1 MTTKYEDEPKG
12 YLRPTEM
19 EIFDLTTGIGRGVS
33 LTFIHTLDSERK
45 AVATIPLA
53 DATHEWPL
61 RIFLQFNADY
71 PEAIQHTDTLN
82 SYVQRLSEH
91 G

>member
-1 MTTKYEDEPKG
+1 MTTKFEDDNEG
-12 YLRPTEM
+12 YLRPVDM
-19 EIFDLTTGIGRGVS
+19 EIFDCKDAGQGVS
-33 LTFIHTLDSERK
+33 LTFVHTLDPMRK

-71 PEAIQHTDTLN
+71 PEAMQHTDTLN
-82 SYVQRLSEH
+82 SFVQRLTSH